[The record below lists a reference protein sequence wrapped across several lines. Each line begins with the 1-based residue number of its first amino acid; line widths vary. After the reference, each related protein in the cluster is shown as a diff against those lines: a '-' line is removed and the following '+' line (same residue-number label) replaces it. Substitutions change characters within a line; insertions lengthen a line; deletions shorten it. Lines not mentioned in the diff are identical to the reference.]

1 MFVGDDVLSA
11 KFRGKKVVLLALL
24 LILIVVSI
32 VFVYNNHV
40 FYQDPIAEIIEVEL
54 EDEVGVPV
62 GTENQDVVYTQ
73 NIEAVLKNGDLK
85 GEPIVLTNEFAES
98 SVYHSA
104 FKVGDELFVTL
115 DAQTE
120 REGLTGTII
129 DVKRDHDLVLISWL
143 FIGVLF
149 AIAKRQG
156 LLAVLSLVI
165 NALIISWALDVYI
178 HTSNIR
184 LLVIMCVAVVLMT
197 TLSLLFVSGFSDK
210 TYAAIAATL
219 LGTFSLLVITSVV
232 LYVTD
237 QEGLR
242 FEEME
247 FLTRPPQAIFMSGV
261 LVGALGAVMDVAV
274 TISSSLF
281 NLYEKNKAIK
291 ASVLKESGIEIGKDI
306 MGTMTNILFFA
317 YVSGTIPTLIL
328 YFMNG
333 ASLGFTLSMN
343 LSLELTRALAGGIGI
358 VLTIPIGLYTT
369 LFFINR
375 KQASV

>member
-1 MFVGDDVLSA
+1 MGDDVLSA

-104 FKVGDELFVTL
+104 FEVGDELFVTL

-120 REGLTGTII
+120 HEGLTGTII

>member
-1 MFVGDDVLSA
+1 MGDDVLSA

-104 FKVGDELFVTL
+104 FEVGDELFVTL

-358 VLTIPIGLYTT
+358 VLTIPISLYTT

>member
-104 FKVGDELFVTL
+104 FEVGDELFVTL

-120 REGLTGTII
+120 HEGLTGTII

-358 VLTIPIGLYTT
+358 VLTIPISLYTT

>member
-1 MFVGDDVLSA
+1 MGDDVLSA

-120 REGLTGTII
+120 HEGLTGTII
-129 DVKRDHDLVLISWL
+129 DVKRDHDLVIISWL

>member
-104 FKVGDELFVTL
+104 FEVGDELFVTL

-120 REGLTGTII
+120 HQGLTGTII
-129 DVKRDHDLVLISWL
+129 DVKRDHDLVIISWL

-281 NLYEKNKAIK
+281 NLYEKNKVIK

-358 VLTIPIGLYTT
+358 VLTIPISLYTT